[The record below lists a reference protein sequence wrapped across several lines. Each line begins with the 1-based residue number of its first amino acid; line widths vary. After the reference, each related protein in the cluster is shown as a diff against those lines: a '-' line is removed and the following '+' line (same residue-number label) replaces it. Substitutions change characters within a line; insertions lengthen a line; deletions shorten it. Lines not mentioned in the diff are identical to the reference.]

1 MVRDARWSAYFG
13 GPEPRLYCIW
23 SVAAI
28 LDAILDFSPLTCL
41 EKMTP
46 YFFEKA
52 YDIFCQK
59 QVSFFF
65 YQTKKSESGH
75 KKLGFSPY

>member
-52 YDIFCQK
+52 YDIFFSK
-59 QVSFFF
+59 ASEFFLLPN
-65 YQTKKSESGH
+65 KKVRKWS
-75 KKLGFSPY
+75 